1 MNSVMESVCTVCN
14 SVRSTSKPGISF
26 QSLLNKLRREFR
38 KQGFD
43 IKLKSLRDRELFE
56 DEFYVTA
63 CYDPIEDHHR
73 ATAIEIIIHHNF
85 DKAFVW
91 NDRVHI
97 TNLLIQIYDAT
108 VHEFRHQRQSRK
120 RLYEVFYDDNTYL
133 DDPDEIDAY
142 AISIA
147 IELCRSLGKTRAL
160 RYMPKFISL
169 SRLKFNDQRVSPA
182 LYSYVKQFGNLDNP
196 IIKRLA
202 KKVYVRLQ
210 KVDTDHIFM

>member
-1 MNSVMESVCTVCN
+1 MNSVMESVCIVCN
-14 SVRSTSKPGISF
+14 SVRNTSKPGIHF
-26 QSLLNKLRREFR
+26 QSLLNKIRKEFR
-38 KQGFD
+38 NQGFD
-43 IKLKSLRDRELFE
+43 IKLKSLRDHELFE

-63 CYDPIEDHHR
+63 CYDPINDYR
-73 ATAIEIIIHHNF
+73 RDTAIEIVIHHNF

-120 RLYEVFYDDNTYL
+120 RMFEVVNDPNIYL

-160 RYMPKFISL
+160 RYMSTFLRL
-169 SRLKFNDQRVSPA
+169 SRLRFNEQRVSPA
-182 LYSYVKQFGNLDNP
+182 LHSYVKQFGNLDNP

-210 KVDTDHIFM
+210 KVDTDCIFM

>member
-1 MNSVMESVCTVCN
+1 MNSVMESVCQVCN
-14 SVRSTSKPGISF
+14 SVRNTSKPGISF
-26 QSLLNKLRREFR
+26 QSLLNKIRREFQA
-38 KQGFD
+38 QGFK
-43 IKLKSLRDRELFE
+43 IKLKSLRDHNLFN

-63 CYDPIEDHHR
+63 CYDPIDDHHR
-73 ATAIEIIIHHNF
+73 DVAIEIIIHHNF

-120 RLYEVFYDDNTYL
+120 RLYEVFADPNVYL

-142 AISIA
+142 AVSIA
-147 IELCRSLGKTRAL
+147 IELCRSLGKHRAL
-160 RYMPKFISL
+160 RYMPTFLRL
-169 SRLKFNDQRVSPA
+169 SRLRFNDQQVSPA
-182 LYSYVKQFGNLDNP
+182 LYAYVNQFGNLDNP

-210 KVDTDHIFM
+210 KVDTDCIFM